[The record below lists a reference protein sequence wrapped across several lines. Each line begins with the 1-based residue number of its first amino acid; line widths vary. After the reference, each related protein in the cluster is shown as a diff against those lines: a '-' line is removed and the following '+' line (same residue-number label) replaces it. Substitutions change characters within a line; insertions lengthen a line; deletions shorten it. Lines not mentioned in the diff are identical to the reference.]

1 MNIEREVALMKLMSV
16 GELRQKYAE
25 VFRESTNAR
34 NKVWLLKRI
43 AWRMQANI
51 EGNLS
56 ERARRRAME
65 IANDADIRMM
75 PPRERKPRVAA
86 ATATAAENT
95 VVVNVDSKPS
105 RSLSVGQSLQREY
118 KGQNIVVVVRSDG
131 FQWQG
136 QKYKSLTAVAKAV
149 TGKHWNGFNFFR
161 VGGGK
166 A

>member
-1 MNIEREVALMKLMSV
+1 MNIDREVALMKLMSV
-16 GELRQKYAE
+16 GELRKKYCE
-25 VFRESTNAR
+25 VFKETTNAR
-34 NKVWLLKRI
+34 NKVWLIKRI

-51 EGNLS
+51 EGDLS

-75 PPRERKPRVAA
+75 PPRERKPREVVQQP
-86 ATATAAENT
+86 NT
-95 VVVNVDSKPS
+95 VVVNVDSKPT
-105 RSLSVGQSLQREY
+105 RSLSVGQSLQRVY
-118 KGQNIVVVVRSDG
+118 QGQNIVVVVRGDG
-131 FQWQG
+131 FEWQG

-161 VGGGK
+161 VDGDK